1 MTKYML
7 DTNTCIALIKE
18 RPEFLRKKLAPVSVG
33 RIVIS
38 SIVLAEL
45 WYGIAQSQR
54 KKQNE
59 EALSDF
65 LNYIAVENWPG
76 TAATEYG
83 VLRAHLRKEGGTI
96 GAMDLLI
103 AAHALTEKAV
113 LVTDNIKEFRRVPG
127 LVVENWIK
135 H

>member
-18 RPEFLRKKLAPVSVG
+18 RPEFLRKKLATVPVG
-33 RIVIS
+33 RIAIS

-54 KKQNE
+54 KQHNE
-59 EALSDF
+59 EALGDF
-65 LNYIAVENWPG
+65 LNYIGVEDWPD
-76 TAATEYG
+76 TAAPAYG
-83 VLRAHLRKEGGTI
+83 ALRAHLRKAGSPI

-113 LVTDNIKEFRRVPG
+113 LVTDNVKEFRRVPR